1 MTAIFSSLTFLK
13 NKLEATLDSPL
24 ALVVGDSNHKFFASL
39 ESLEGFLSSPSLF
52 FLAQWVILIGP
63 SSKKTKTWEAPQI
76 SSLNFL
82 CEHEVSPLWLCE
94 KGKTLG
100 KGYGI

>member
-1 MTAIFSSLTFLK
+1 LWLAIPTISFLQVREFRGLPKLSFSL
-13 NKLEATLDSPL
+13 
-24 ALVVGDSNHKFFASL
+24 
-39 ESLEGFLSSPSLF
+39 